1 MPNDMK
7 TRLPILVKHIFSR
20 KIVANLTSHCIRTH
34 LRTDI
39 ITVNLFFFHILASDV
54 QFGV

>member
-1 MPNDMK
+1 MK